1 MKTDNHVE
9 NICKKYYMNYMNLS
23 KRHILKKECLIP
35 IELIFCYLDVS
46 YPFNKLHERCLRV
59 IYNGKKSSFEE
70 LLIKDNSLHTTK
82 LFECLLWDVQ
92 TCEGDATK
100 NNKWNL
106 LIKRN

>member
-1 MKTDNHVE
+1 
-9 NICKKYYMNYMNLS
+9 MNYMNLS

-70 LLIKDNSLHTTK
+70 LLIKDNSLYATK
-82 LFECLLWDVQ
+82 LFECLL
-92 TCEGDATK
+92 
-100 NNKWNL
+100 
-106 LIKRN
+106 